1 MALSNDQIISVILEK
16 EGGSAYTNDPDDPGG
31 PTKYGITLGL
41 LKEIQP
47 DATVDTVKN
56 LSEDRARQIYTTV
69 FIVGTKFSLITD
81 MKLRHLLVDT
91 AVNCG
96 RSRAIKWLQFSLGV
110 TPDGVFGPKTEKAL
124 LGMDAE
130 VTYRHVAAYRLVHYV
145 DIAGANPKLE
155 KFLRG
160 WVARVTE
167 FLEA

>member
-1 MALSNDQIISVILEK
+1 MALSNDQIISVIIEK
-16 EGGSAYTNDPDDPGG
+16 EGNTFTNDPDDPGG
-31 PTKYGITLGL
+31 ATKYGITLRL

-47 DATVDTVKN
+47 DATIDTIKN
-56 LSEDRARQIYTTV
+56 LSEERARQIYTTV

-81 MKLRHLLVDT
+81 MQLRHLLVDT

-96 RSRAIKWLQFSLGV
+96 RSRAIKWLQFALGQ
-110 TPDGVFGPKTEKAL
+110 TPDGVFGPKTERAL
-124 LGMDAE
+124 LGMNVE
-130 VTYRHVAAYRLVHYV
+130 QVYRHVAAYRLVHYV
-145 DIAGANPKLE
+145 DIAGENPKLM